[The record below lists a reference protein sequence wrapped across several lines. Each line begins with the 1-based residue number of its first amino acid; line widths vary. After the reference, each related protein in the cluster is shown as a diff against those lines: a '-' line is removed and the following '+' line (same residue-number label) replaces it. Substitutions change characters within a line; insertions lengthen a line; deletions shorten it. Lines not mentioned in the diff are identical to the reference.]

1 MQRPCHSQCRR
12 SIHNSVGCRVIPPKV
27 IHTSAPSD
35 PAGNVLVDIFAPP
48 REDFSD
54 MPGWVLNAVDYPRK

>member
-1 MQRPCHSQCRR
+1 
-12 SIHNSVGCRVIPPKV
+12 VIPPKV

-35 PAGNVLVDIFAPP
+35 PGSNVLVDIFAPP

-54 MPGWVLNAVDYPRK
+54 MPGWVINAADYPRK